1 LNEAPRDQVR
11 LFSLVILQ
19 YRRLLNLHYLQQMR
33 VPESD
38 FPQKIKLPPFLTKQA
53 LKQANQYTCYE
64 LESIMLE
71 LSQMDLEVKFH
82 GGLSRLMLENLF
94 QKICMGVFRE
104 LRE

>member
-1 LNEAPRDQVR
+1 
-11 LFSLVILQ
+11 
-19 YRRLLNLHYLQQMR
+19 MC
-33 VPESD
+33 VPESE

-71 LSQMDLEVKFH
+71 LSRLDLEVKFH

-94 QKICMGVFRE
+94 QKICMGFFRE